1 MEVAPGNSG
10 MLAKGTLRSAMRF
23 SSKGNP
29 ASTSIAGG
37 GVAMLTDER
46 PEVILAKLGDI
57 WSGICRRVRRIGV
70 GVLAGDVGGA
80 QRRAGLWGSTL
91 AEGKDGRATAAAARM
106 VLFARDEGNRTK
118 VMMPHMSLHFE
129 SVR

>member
-1 MEVAPGNSG
+1 MDVAPGSSG
-10 MLAKGTLRSAMRF
+10 MLAGDILRSAMRL
-23 SSKGNP
+23 SSRGNP

-46 PEVILAKLGDI
+46 PEVILAKLGDM
-57 WSGICRRVRRIGV
+57 WSGIRRRVRRTGV

-91 AEGKDGRATAAAARM
+91 AE
-106 VLFARDEGNRTK
+106 
-118 VMMPHMSLHFE
+118 
-129 SVR
+129 